1 MIMPV
6 ARRKNKRLK
15 IIVGMSGGVDSS
27 VAAALLVRQGYD
39 VIGAFMKNWSDTK
52 DPVTGSCAWRGER
65 HDAQLVAAKL
75 GIPFVTFDFEKEYRE
90 AVVQYLFR
98 EYEAGRTPNPDV
110 LCNKVVKFDLFL
122 RRARAMGADLI
133 ATGHYA
139 RISPP
144 ARHGGRHAL
153 LAGLDKNKDQ
163 SYFLHQ
169 LTQDQLR
176 QSLFPVGCL
185 KKPAV
190 RQLARRYGLPTAD
203 KKDSQGICF
212 IGRIDLK
219 SFLAR
224 KIPRHPGPIVT
235 IDGRVI
241 GRHQGVAPF
250 TIGQRHGLDVGGG
263 TPYYVVEKD
272 IKRNALV
279 VVAGAENRSLYS
291 KKLIAREEH
300 WISGLAPKLPLRCR
314 ARIRY
319 RQPLQSA
326 VVRREKGGGLEVAFA
341 KPQRAITPGQFVAF
355 YKGAVCL
362 GGGVIMTAA

>member
-1 MIMPV
+1 MP
-6 ARRKNKRLK
+6 AAKPRKKTIK
-15 IIVGMSGGVDSS
+15 VIVGMSGGVDSS
-27 VAAALLVRQGYD
+27 VAAALLVEQGYE
-39 VIGAFMKNWSDTK
+39 VVGAFMKNWSDTK

-75 GIPFVTFDFEKEYRE
+75 DIPFVTFDFEKEYRE

-139 RISPP
+139 RIRPP
-144 ARHGGRHAL
+144 ARSGGRCAL

-163 SYFLHQ
+163 SYFLNQ
-169 LTQDQLR
+169 LAQDQLR
-176 QSLFPVGCL
+176 RVLFPVGRL
-185 KKPAV
+185 KKPVV
-190 RQLARRYGLPTAD
+190 RRLARRYGLPTAD

-224 KIPRHPGPIVT
+224 KIPRHPGPIIT
-235 IDGRVI
+235 TDGRVI
-241 GRHQGVAPF
+241 GRHQGIAPF
-250 TIGQRHGLDVGGG
+250 TIGQRHGLDIGGG
-263 TPYYVVEKD
+263 IPFYVVEKD
-272 IKRNALV
+272 VKRNALI
-279 VVAGAENRSLYS
+279 VAEGAENESLYS
-291 KKLIAREEH
+291 KRLMAREEH
-300 WISGLAPKLPLRCR
+300 WISGREPKLPLRCQ

-326 VVRREKGGGLEVAFA
+326 VVRRGKGGGLEVVFA
-341 KPQRAITPGQFVAF
+341 KPQRAITPGQFVVF
-355 YKGAVCL
+355 YQGAVCL
-362 GGGVIMTAA
+362 GGGVIMAAA